1 MEHIRILIA
10 AGGINLRN
18 NLKQLLIRG
27 GYYVVSEVEDG
38 HQVLQNARS
47 LRPDLVVVEYEL
59 SGINGFEVGKNLI
72 EDRIAPVLL
81 ITQEVFFFS
90 KVIGEMNKME
100 IPVSYV
106 AKPLSENNL
115 FPAIECLLRH
125 YRYFLNLESE
135 IKNLKKKLEIRKI
148 VERAKGILMQ
158 QFGYSEAEAYRRIQ
172 KQSMDKCLPIEKI
185 AEAIIIAYEMKK

>member
-90 KVIGEMNKME
+90 KFIGEMNKME

-172 KQSMDKCLPIEKI
+172 KQSMDKCFPIEKI